1 MVIRVSSSASA
12 EGLDLCEIHVL
23 RLPRGREIP
32 CLNVVEPSGIC
43 SFTSTH
49 LRKKA
54 VTAKHGKP
62 RHADEFAVLLAVPV

>member
-43 SFTSTH
+43 SFTST
-49 LRKKA
+49 
-54 VTAKHGKP
+54 
-62 RHADEFAVLLAVPV
+62 